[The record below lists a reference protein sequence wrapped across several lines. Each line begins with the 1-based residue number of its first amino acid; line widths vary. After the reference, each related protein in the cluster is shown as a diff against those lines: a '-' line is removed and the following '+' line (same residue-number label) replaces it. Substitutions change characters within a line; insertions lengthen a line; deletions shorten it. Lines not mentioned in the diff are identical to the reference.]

1 MNGNAD
7 TDALPKNP
15 SFVTDRVVPGPH
27 TVGLTSPKPIHPKL
41 GEYVLLVTTP
51 ELPSGALSVAS
62 IGILSEIPAGVKF
75 IRSFFCVA
83 GSNQAGVL
91 LCLFVPPLFKEN

>member
-62 IGILSEIPAGVKF
+62 IGILSEESKPTNVLA
-75 IRSFFCVA
+75 SFLRESSRAIISCPV
-83 GSNQAGVL
+83 
-91 LCLFVPPLFKEN
+91 